1 MRRVVVVAH
10 KQQSVEGFVGGGE
23 DPQEVAPVAQLEEFF
38 PLSYMARATDSQNIF
53 PLRYLSKLTQIHAFS
68 LLVCLNGS
76 RVLAAHEWRAQ

>member
-53 PLRYLSKLTQIHAFS
+53 PSKIPLETHSDSCILPISLSKWVKGPRS
-68 LLVCLNGS
+68 P
-76 RVLAAHEWRAQ
+76 